1 MKFKFKFSNVFLGL
15 ATLAA
20 IILSIVLWIFIMTND
35 QHFSR
40 INQQSTDDGIARQ
53 QLERTRN
60 KSMFDLYVPTN
71 SYAFRDGK
79 AYRLYDS
86 KKNLPFEF
94 SKDFRRG
101 KVTKIQLISR
111 KQANYELL
119 LNNPNFIQLTY
130 PDQITF
136 NLFIKNQIKHSN
148 REFNRIFVP
157 SSNKWLYLGNDKN
170 NKVYRLRLKNINF
183 DRLRNYVKNTQF
195 ENPVQFV
202 HLKAGYSAF
211 YAKNTSWQVYSYLTT
226 HQNTSYFVARLLGT
240 SGVSSRTNK
249 SGWTTYSLNYYTR
262 LRVPKEEANDH
273 GYLYMHLGKTRNLT
287 TGKRML
293 NSVYY
298 VHRLGLMEQ
307 NLRFFDADDSNVSYT
322 NYIEGIPVFLNDHD
336 AQINGDFSANNVRIA
351 FNSTNFQI
359 PVPFDG
365 RTKELPATNQLI
377 SSLTRHGLREDQ
389 IDKIIVGFK
398 VEKDNSH
405 NSLVNL
411 VPTYYVKAYGTWRSA
426 DEWQKQN
433 MSVYQMDNKNE
444 EGVN

>member
-20 IILSIVLWIFIMTND
+20 IVLSIVLWIFIMTND

-40 INQQSTDDGIARQ
+40 INQPANNEIARQ

-60 KSMFDLYVPTN
+60 KSMFDFYIPTS
-71 SYAFRDGK
+71 SYAFKNGK
-79 AYRLYDS
+79 PYRLYDS

-94 SKDFRRG
+94 SKDFRHG
-101 KVTKIQLISR
+101 KVTKIKLINQ

-136 NLFIKNQIKHSN
+136 NLFINDHLKHSN
-148 REFNRIFVP
+148 SEFNRIFVP
-157 SSNKWLYLGNDKN
+157 ISNNWLYLGNDKN
-170 NKVYRLRLKNINF
+170 NKVYRLSLKNANF
-183 DRLRNYVKNTQF
+183 DQLRHYVKNTKF
-195 ENPVQFV
+195 ANPVQFV
-202 HLKAGYSAF
+202 RLKTGYSSF
-211 YAKNTSWQVYSYLTT
+211 YAKSTSWQVYSYLIN

-249 SGWTTYSLNYYTR
+249 GGRTTYSLNYYTR
-262 LRVPKEEANDH
+262 LRVPEEGANDH
-273 GYLYMHLGKTRNLT
+273 DYLYLHLGKTKNLT
-287 TGKRML
+287 IGKRML

-298 VHRLGLMEQ
+298 IHRLGLMEQ

-322 NYIEGIPVFLNDHD
+322 NYIEGIPVFLNEHD
-336 AQINGDFSANNVRIA
+336 PQINGDFSTNDVRIA

-377 SSLTRHGLREDQ
+377 SSLARHGLREDQ
-389 IDKIIVGFK
+389 IDKIVVGFK
-398 VEKDNSH
+398 VERDTSH

-411 VPTYYVKAYGTWRSA
+411 IPTYYVKAYGTWKNA

-433 MSVYQMDNKNE
+433 MSVYQMSNKDE
-444 EGVN
+444 EEAN